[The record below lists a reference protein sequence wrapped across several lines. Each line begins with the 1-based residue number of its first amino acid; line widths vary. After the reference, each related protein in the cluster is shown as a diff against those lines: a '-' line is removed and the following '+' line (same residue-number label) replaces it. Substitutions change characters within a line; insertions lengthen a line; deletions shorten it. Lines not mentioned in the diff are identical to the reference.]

1 MGRDPVPGSP
11 RIVGMAK
18 IAIIGTGISGL
29 SAAWLLNRHHDIT
42 VYEKETRAGGHT
54 RTLQVRHGDRTIPV
68 DTGFIVYNERNYPN
82 LTALFRHLGV
92 KSQKSDMSFA
102 LAIGNGGLEWGAR
115 NLNTIFGQRRNLFR
129 PGFLHLLHEVTR
141 FNAQAVGMLNDYPG
155 LTLGEF
161 TDRLGMSDRFR
172 QLYLLPMAGAIW
184 SCPPRQM
191 LAFPAETFV
200 RFFANHGLLAT
211 TGQPQWYTVSGGAQN
226 YVDRLTTNFVS
237 QIRTSCAAVEVAR
250 SRRGVEVLDQ
260 LGNREQYDHVVLASH
275 SNETL
280 KLLADASWAER
291 TALSAIGYQRNRAVL
306 HSSPQ
311 FMPRQRRCWAS
322 WNYHSDGSGDETA
335 ISVTYWM
342 NRLQSIDE
350 RYPLFLTLNPTR
362 EIPADRIF
370 DEHNFDHPV
379 FDTKALAAQLQ
390 IKALQGANNTWFC
403 GAYMGHGFHEDGLVS
418 AMNVAAGLKASIP
431 WLDQTTIAWPKQNM
445 PLANNVPALAA
456 SAGI

>member
-1 MGRDPVPGSP
+1 
-11 RIVGMAK
+11 MAR

-29 SAAWLLNRHHDIT
+29 SAAYLLNRHHDIT
-42 VYEKETRAGGHT
+42 VYEKEPRAGGHT
-54 RTLQVRHGDRTIPV
+54 RTLRVQHGDRTIPV

-82 LTALFRHLGV
+82 LTGLFRHLGV

-102 LAIGNGGLEWGAR
+102 LTIGDGWLEWGAR
-115 NLNTIFGQRRNLFR
+115 NLNSIFGQRHNLFR
-129 PGFLHLLHEVTR
+129 PGFLHLLHEVMR
-141 FNAQAVGMLNDYPG
+141 FNASALRMLDDHPG

-161 TDRLGMSDRFR
+161 TGRLGMSDRFR
-172 QLYLLPMAGAIW
+172 QHYLLPMAGAIW

-191 LAFPAETFV
+191 LSFPAETFV
-200 RFFANHGLLAT
+200 RFFANHGLLAN
-211 TGQPQWYTVSGGAQN
+211 TGQPQWYTVSGGSQN
-226 YVDRLTTNFVS
+226 YVDRLTTAFVPR
-237 QIRTSCAAVEVAR
+237 IRTGCAAVQVTR
-250 SRRGVEVLDQ
+250 SHGGAEVLDQ
-260 LGNREQYDHVVLASH
+260 HGNREHYDQVVLASH

-291 TALSAIGYQRNRAVL
+291 TALSAIGYQRNRVVL

-311 FMPRQRRCWAS
+311 FMPKRRRCWAS
-322 WNYHSDGSGDETA
+322 WNYHSNGAGDETA

-350 RYPLFLTLNPTR
+350 RCPLFVTLNPTH

-370 DEHNFDHPV
+370 DEHDFDHPV
-379 FDTKALAAQLQ
+379 FDTKALAAQSQL
-390 IKALQGANNTWFC
+390 KALQGVDNTWFC

-418 AMNVAAGLKASIP
+418 AMNVATGLKAPIP
-431 WLDQTTIAWPKQNM
+431 WLDQTAIAWPKQKR
-445 PLANNVPALAA
+445 PQASEVPALAA

>member
-29 SAAWLLNRHHDIT
+29 SAAWLLNLHHDIT
-42 VYEKETRAGGHT
+42 VYEKERRIGGHT
-54 RTLQVRHGDRTIPV
+54 RTLRVRHGDHTIPV

-92 KSQKSDMSFA
+92 RTHKSDMSFA
-102 LAIGNGGLEWGAR
+102 LTTGNGGLEWGAR

-129 PGFLHLLHEVTR
+129 PGFLHLLREVTR
-141 FNAQAVGMLNDYPG
+141 FNAQAVGMLNDCPNF
-155 LTLGEF
+155 TLGEF
-161 TDRLGMSDRFR
+161 TDHLGLSDQFR
-172 QLYLLPMAGAIW
+172 QHYLLPMAGAIW

-191 LAFPAETFV
+191 LSFPAGTFV

-226 YVDRLTTNFVS
+226 YVDRLTTAFAPR
-237 QIRTSCAAVEVAR
+237 IRIGCAAVQVTR
-250 SRRGVEVLDQ
+250 SDRGVQIRDQ
-260 LGNREQYDHVVLASH
+260 HGSCEHYDHVVLASH
-275 SNETL
+275 SNESL
-280 KLLADASWAER
+280 KLLADTNWAER
-291 TALSAIGYQRNRAVL
+291 TALSAIGYQRNRVVL

-311 FMPRQRRCWAS
+311 FMPKRRRCWAS
-322 WNYHSDGSGDETA
+322 WNYHSNGSGDETA

-350 RYPLFLTLNPTR
+350 HYPLFVTLNPTQ

-379 FDTKALAAQLQ
+379 FDPKALAAQSQL
-390 IKALQGANNTWFC
+390 KALQGVNNTWFC

-418 AMNVAAGLKASIP
+418 AMNVAAGLKAPIP
-431 WLDQTTIAWPKQNM
+431 WLDQTIVAWPKQKM
-445 PLANNVPALAA
+445 PLATEVPALTA